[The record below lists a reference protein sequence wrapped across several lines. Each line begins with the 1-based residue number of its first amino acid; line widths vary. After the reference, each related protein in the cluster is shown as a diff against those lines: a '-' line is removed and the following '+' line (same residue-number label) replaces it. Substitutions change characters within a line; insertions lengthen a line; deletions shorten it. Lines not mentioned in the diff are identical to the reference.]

1 MGRRRWQVD
10 LRTEDELTLA
20 RARQVFGAE
29 GDSEAGRALLGLF
42 AKLSAAIEQGTVISF
57 LPGDDPRAVDA
68 FPEFTRILRPE
79 NRYTWL
85 VAAPHPWRKQL
96 SIKGR
101 RLTAGQLV
109 EAMEAGDLNVEAAA
123 RGFELP
129 VDAVI
134 EAVDYVARNR
144 PLVLAEAA
152 EERRRA
158 EPSLAHR
165 AAAEAEAREHD
176 DLAFVAAVREHQ
188 LSALAKHADS
198 Y

>member
-1 MGRRRWQVD
+1 MSRRRWQVD
-10 LRTEDELTLA
+10 LRADDELTLA

-42 AKLSAAIEQGTVISF
+42 AKLSAAVEQGTVISF

-68 FPEFTRILRPE
+68 VPELTRALRPE

-85 VAAPHPWRKQL
+85 VAVAHPWRKQL

-101 RLTAGQLV
+101 RLTTGQLV
-109 EAMEAGDLNVEAAA
+109 DAMEANDLDVEAAA
-123 RGFELP
+123 REFDLP
-129 VDAVI
+129 PEAVV

-152 EERRRA
+152 EERRRTEA
-158 EPSLAHR
+158 SLTHR
-165 AAAEAEAREHD
+165 AAAPR
-176 DLAFVAAVREHQ
+176 
-188 LSALAKHADS
+188 
-198 Y
+198 

>member
-1 MGRRRWQVD
+1 MRRRRWQID

-68 FPEFTRILRPE
+68 FPEFTRVLRPE
-79 NRYTWL
+79 SRYTWL
-85 VAAPHPWRKQL
+85 VAPPHPWRKQL

-109 EAMEAGDLNVEAAA
+109 EVMEAEDLTVETAA
-123 RGFELP
+123 REFALP
-129 VDAVI
+129 IEAVI

-152 EERRRA
+152 EEQRRT
-158 EPSLAHR
+158 EPTLTHR
-165 AAAEAEAREHD
+165 TAAGSEAQEHD
-176 DLAFVAAVREHQ
+176 DVTFAAAVRERQ

>member
-1 MGRRRWQVD
+1 MKRRRWQID

-57 LPGDDPRAVDA
+57 LPGDDPRTVDA
-68 FPEFTRILRPE
+68 FPEFTRALRAE
-79 NRYTWL
+79 SRYTWL
-85 VAAPHPWRKQL
+85 VALPHPWRKQL

-109 EAMEAGDLNVEAAA
+109 DAMEASDLDVEAAA
-123 RGFELP
+123 AEFDLP
-129 VDAVI
+129 IEAVV

-144 PLVLAEAA
+144 RLVLAEAA
-152 EERRRA
+152 EERRRT
-158 EPSLAHR
+158 EPFLTHR
-165 AAAEAEAREHD
+165 APAPR
-176 DLAFVAAVREHQ
+176 
-188 LSALAKHADS
+188 
-198 Y
+198 

>member
-1 MGRRRWQVD
+1 MSRRRWQVD

-20 RARQVFGAE
+20 RARQAFGAE
-29 GDSEAGRALLGLF
+29 GDSETGRALLGLF
-42 AKLSAAIEQGTVISF
+42 AKLSAAVEQGTVISF

-68 FPEFTRILRPE
+68 FPELTRALRPE

-85 VAAPHPWRKQL
+85 VAVSHPWRKQL

-109 EAMEAGDLNVEAAA
+109 DAMEANDLDVEAAA
-123 RGFELP
+123 REFDLP
-129 VDAVI
+129 VDAVV

-152 EERRRA
+152 EERRHT
-158 EPSLAHR
+158 EPFLTHR
-165 AAAEAEAREHD
+165 ATAPR
-176 DLAFVAAVREHQ
+176 
-188 LSALAKHADS
+188 
-198 Y
+198 